1 MFVWLYQKC
10 TPIKKQ
16 IKMARL
22 CKAITLRD
30 YTPCKNKAMQAKETC
45 SCHKKF
51 YNGQTW
57 INTFIRG
64 ENRHG
69 DTVLLGYTSTEST
82 MYRLEKH
89 VRDVLTSGK
98 VKVTKDD
105 VASLPCSDKYIDI
118 FLILCELPYVNP
130 EWNKALLLRAIGYF
144 YTLARMLNPSLAL
157 QRMWLDPLRN
167 NENMGFARTL
177 KYMLKLKSKRENTAA
192 LSQNPDS
199 TPYGAIFQI
208 YFTGYDQAYSWYSR
222 EALVSMIVPQK
233 VSPRFFEENII
244 PLLKQ
249 NARQLRLAK
258 KAAIDPIKEEIVA
271 AVYHPRNVE
280 RWLEEGGHELLDMMF

>member
-1 MFVWLYQKC
+1 
-10 TPIKKQ
+10 
-16 IKMARL
+16 MAAF
-22 CKAITLRD
+22 CKAVTLRD
-30 YTPCKNKAMQAKETC
+30 YTPCKNAAIQDKETC

-51 YNGQTW
+51 YDRQTW
-57 INTFIRG
+57 INTFIKG

-82 MYRLEKH
+82 MHRLEKH

-105 VASLPCSDKYIDI
+105 VASIPCSETYVDI

-130 EWNKALLLRAIGYF
+130 EWNKSLLLRTIGY
-144 YTLARMLNPSLAL
+144 YYNVARILSPQPPLPL
-157 QRMWLDPLRN
+157 QRVRLDPLKN
-167 NENMGFARTL
+167 NKHMGFARTL
-177 KYMLKLKSKRENTAA
+177 KYMLKLRDKRQNTAA
-192 LSQNPDS
+192 LAHNPDS
-199 TPYGAIFQI
+199 TPYEQIFQA
-208 YFTGYDQAYSWYSR
+208 YFTDYDQAYSWYSNDTL
-222 EALVSMIVPQK
+222 ASMILPQK

-258 KAAIDPIKEEIVA
+258 KAAMDPIKEEIVA
-271 AVYHPRNVE
+271 AVYHPRNVG